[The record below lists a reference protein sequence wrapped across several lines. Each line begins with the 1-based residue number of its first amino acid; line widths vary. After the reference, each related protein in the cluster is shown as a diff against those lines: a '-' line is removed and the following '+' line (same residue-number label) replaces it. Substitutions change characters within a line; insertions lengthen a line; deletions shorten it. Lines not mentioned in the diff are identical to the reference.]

1 MNDIMSEDERRGQKP
16 VKFPPIPKPISNLNV
31 DQPSFLKTPT
41 QKPPAPNAPMAIN
54 PLTLQ
59 PAAAMPVDVPVVPA
73 PMPTS
78 AGAAQEA
85 TTGDLYHDLG
95 VFFGEL
101 QESYAD
107 RYRMWE
113 DSINSV
119 LLIMRKMQATTT
131 ENTKLLID
139 SIVDFHERVKVGLEK
154 FEKKRNAVEK
164 YSGADLWGTV
174 KQLKRVMGILKLQ
187 IQEYELKSR
196 VDTYLKY
203 IAGL

>member
-1 MNDIMSEDERRGQKP
+1 MSEEDKKRQKP
-16 VKFPPIPKPISNLNV
+16 VPKFPPIPQPMPRLSV
-31 DQPSFLKTPT
+31 DQPSFLKTPA
-41 QKPPAPNAPMAIN
+41 QKPPSAHLPTAIN

-59 PAAAMPVDVPVVPA
+59 PATAGPGEAPQVPP

-107 RYRMWE
+107 RYKMWE
-113 DSINSV
+113 DSINAV

-131 ENTKLLID
+131 ENTKLLIN
-139 SIVDFHERVKVGLEK
+139 SIVEFHERVKVGLEK

-164 YSGADLWGTV
+164 YSGADLFGTIQ
-174 KQLKRVMGILKLQ
+174 QLKRVMGILKLQ

>member
-1 MNDIMSEDERRGQKP
+1 MSDKDKKDQKP
-16 VKFPPIPKPISNLNV
+16 VPKPFPQPIV
-31 DQPSFLKTPT
+31 EQPSFLT
-41 QKPPAPNAPMAIN
+41 KPPKMPAARVPTAIN

-59 PAAAMPVDVPVVPA
+59 STPVELGGIPLAPAA
-73 PMPTS
+73 MPTS

-85 TTGDLYHDLG
+85 TSGDLYHDLG

-107 RYRMWE
+107 RYKMWE
-113 DSINSV
+113 DSINAI

-139 SIVDFHERVKVGLEK
+139 SIVDFHERVKVGLDK
-154 FEKKRNAVEK
+154 FEKKRNSVEK

-203 IAGL
+203 IAGLSG

>member
-1 MNDIMSEDERRGQKP
+1 MSEDDQKGQKP
-16 VKFPPIPKPISNLNV
+16 VPKFPPIPKPRPKLTV

-41 QKPPAPNAPMAIN
+41 QKPPSARLPTAIN

-59 PAAAMPVDVPVVPA
+59 SAAEIPQVPP

-107 RYRMWE
+107 RYKMWE
-113 DSINSV
+113 DTINAV

-139 SIVDFHERVKVGLEK
+139 SIVDFHEKLK
-154 FEKKRNAVEK
+154 AVQTCGE
-164 YSGADLWGTV
+164 
-174 KQLKRVMGILKLQ
+174 R
-187 IQEYELKSR
+187 
-196 VDTYLKY
+196 
-203 IAGL
+203 

>member
-1 MNDIMSEDERRGQKP
+1 MSDPNQNDQKP
-16 VKFPPIPKPISNLNV
+16 VPKPPPKLIV
-31 DQPSFLKTPT
+31 DQPSFLKKPAI
-41 QKPPAPNAPMAIN
+41 KPPPAPVSAAFN
-54 PLTLQ
+54 PLTMQ
-59 PAAAMPVDVPVVPA
+59 PVIPSPGEVPQPPA

-101 QESYAD
+101 QESFAD
-107 RYRMWE
+107 RYKMWE
-113 DSINSV
+113 DSINAV

-131 ENTKLLID
+131 ENTKLLIN

-154 FEKKRNAVEK
+154 FEKKRNSVEK

-203 IAGL
+203 IAGLSG

>member
-1 MNDIMSEDERRGQKP
+1 MKISMSEEDQNRQKP
-16 VKFPPIPKPISNLNV
+16 VPKFPPIPKPMPRLTV
-31 DQPSFLKTPT
+31 DQPSFLKTPAA
-41 QKPPAPNAPMAIN
+41 KPAAANVPTAIN

-59 PAAAMPVDVPVVPA
+59 PLVAAEVPQVPP

-78 AGAAQEA
+78 AAASQEA

-107 RYRMWE
+107 RYKMWE
-113 DSINSV
+113 ESINAV

-131 ENTKLLID
+131 ENTNLLIT
-139 SIVDFHERVKVGLEK
+139 SIVDFHEKLTVGLEK

-174 KQLKRVMGILKLQ
+174 KHLKRVMGILKLQ